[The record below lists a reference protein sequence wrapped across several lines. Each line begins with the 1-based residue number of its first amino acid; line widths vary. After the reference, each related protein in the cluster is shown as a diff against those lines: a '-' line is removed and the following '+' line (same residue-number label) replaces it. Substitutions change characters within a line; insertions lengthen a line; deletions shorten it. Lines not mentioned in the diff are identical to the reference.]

1 MIHKNYFK
9 VRQKFV
15 SKWVSVDNLY
25 FKVKQG
31 LFQIGAETVMSKWA
45 NVYFKVGHNK
55 CFDNNFTKFTLVKKI
70 QFKQLKIC

>member
-1 MIHKNYFK
+1 MGKSLFQSGSASTTCYFK
-9 VRQKFV
+9 VE
-15 SKWVSVDNLY
+15 
-25 FKVKQG
+25 QG

-45 NVYFKVGHNK
+45 TVYFKVGHNK